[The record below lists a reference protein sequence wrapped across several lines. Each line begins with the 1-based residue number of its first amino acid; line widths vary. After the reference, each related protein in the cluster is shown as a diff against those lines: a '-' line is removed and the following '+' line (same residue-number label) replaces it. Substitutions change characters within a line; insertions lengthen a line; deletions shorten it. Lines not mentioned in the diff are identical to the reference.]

1 MSNERTYFVIQ
12 YCQFG
17 DSDSFRIVNHKPL
30 KTWEDAKNLQNEC
43 LAGNPDGRYVIK
55 ADDED

>member
-30 KTWEDAKNLQNEC
+30 KTWEEAKNLQNEC
-43 LAGNPDGRYVIK
+43 FAANPDGRYVIK

>member
-1 MSNERTYFVIQ
+1 MRDERTYFVIQ

-30 KTWEDAKNLQNEC
+30 RTWEDANILRCEC
-43 LAGNPDGRYVIK
+43 LANNPDGRFVIK
-55 ADDED
+55 DDDDD